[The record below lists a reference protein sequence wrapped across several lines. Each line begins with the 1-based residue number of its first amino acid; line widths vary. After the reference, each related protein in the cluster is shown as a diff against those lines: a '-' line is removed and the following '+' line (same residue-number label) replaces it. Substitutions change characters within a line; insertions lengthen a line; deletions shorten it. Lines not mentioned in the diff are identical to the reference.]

1 MAGVLKFATR
11 MQPLS
16 SPKPATILYDQK
28 SMPLLRLAAPGGTL
42 VYTRPLARLIEQLQ
56 RLPGIGPKS
65 AQRLAL
71 HILKRPEEEVKAL
84 AQALLEAKQQ
94 VGLCS
99 VCFHLSAE
107 PVCDICKNP
116 SRDPQIICV
125 VADSRDVIALEKT
138 REYKGRYHVL
148 GGLISP
154 MEGIGPDH
162 LHISPLVKRV
172 AQQGVKEVIM
182 AISPSVEGDTTTL
195 YVGQLLKP
203 FTKVTRI
210 AFGLPMGGDL
220 EYADEVTLARALEG
234 RRELD

>member
-1 MAGVLKFATR
+1 MNSGG
-11 MQPLS
+11 
-16 SPKPATILYDQK
+16 SPT
-28 SMPLLRLAAPGGTL
+28 
-42 VYTRPLARLIEQLQ
+42 VYARPLARLIEQLQ
-56 RLPGIGPKS
+56 RLPGVGPKT

-71 HILKRPEEEVKAL
+71 HILKRPETEVQAL
-84 AQALLEAKQQ
+84 AQALMEAKQQ
-94 VGLCS
+94 IGLCS

-107 PVCDICKNP
+107 PVCEICRTTN
-116 SRDPQIICV
+116 RDRSTLCV
-125 VADSRDVIALEKT
+125 VADSRDVIAIEKT
-138 REYKGRYHVL
+138 REYRGKYHVL

-154 MEGIGPDH
+154 MDGIGPDQLYIH
-162 LHISPLVKRV
+162 QLVRRV
-172 AQQGVKEVIM
+172 SQEKIQEVIL
-182 AISPSVEGDTTTL
+182 AISPSIEGETTTL

>member
-1 MAGVLKFATR
+1 M
-11 MQPLS
+11 
-16 SPKPATILYDQK
+16 
-28 SMPLLRLAAPGGTL
+28 
-42 VYTRPLARLIEQLQ
+42 IEQFQ

-71 HILKRPEEEVKAL
+71 YVLKRPETEIQAL

-94 VGLCS
+94 VGVCR

-107 PVCDICKNP
+107 DVCDICRSP
-116 SRDPQIICV
+116 SRDRATICV
-125 VADSRDVIALEKT
+125 VADPRDVIAIEKT
-138 REYKGRYHVL
+138 REYQGKYHVL

-154 MEGIGPDH
+154 MDGIGPEQ
-162 LHISPLVKRV
+162 LYISPLVKRASEAEV
-172 AQQGVKEVIM
+172 TEVIL
-182 AISPSVEGDTTTL
+182 AISPSVEGETTTL

>member
-1 MAGVLKFATR
+1 LI
-11 MQPLS
+11 QEI
-16 SPKPATILYDQK
+16 PAI
-28 SMPLLRLAAPGGTL
+28 
-42 VYTRPLARLIEQLQ
+42 YTRPLARLIEQLQ

-71 HILKRPEEEVKAL
+71 HLLKRPEDEVKAL
-84 AQALLEAKQQ
+84 AQALMEAKQQ
-94 VGLCS
+94 VGQCS

-107 PVCDICKNP
+107 SVCDICRSP
-116 SRDPQIICV
+116 SRDTQILCV

-154 MEGIGPDH
+154 MEGIGPEQ

-172 AQQGVKEVIM
+172 SQQRIEEVIM

>member
-1 MAGVLKFATR
+1 
-11 MQPLS
+11 
-16 SPKPATILYDQK
+16 
-28 SMPLLRLAAPGGTL
+28 
-42 VYTRPLARLIEQLQ
+42 
-56 RLPGIGPKS
+56 
-65 AQRLAL
+65 LAL
-71 HILKRPEEEVKAL
+71 HLLKRPEDEVKAL
-84 AQALLEAKQQ
+84 AQALVEAKQQ
-94 VGLCS
+94 VGQCS

-107 PVCDICKNP
+107 PVCDICRSP
-116 SRDPQIICV
+116 SRDTQVLCV

-154 MEGIGPDH
+154 MEGIGPEQ

-172 AQQGVKEVIM
+172 SQQRIEEVIM

-195 YVGQLLKP
+195 YIGQLLKP